1 VLACSDAVPARVA
14 IGSVV
19 ALHVLFLL
27 GPPLLSSDVFG
38 YIDTARLGTLH
49 GIDPYS
55 PASTP
60 LPPDTVHLY
69 RRWHTDLPSPYGPL
83 FTLVSYAL
91 VPLGIAGGLWGF
103 KVLAVAGSLATVWL
117 VWRCAAA
124 LGRDPLR
131 AALFVGLN
139 PVLLVF
145 AVGGA
150 HNDFFAIGAATAA
163 VYLLVAGRERLG
175 GAALVAASA
184 FKLPLGLPLVLALA
198 RRDRGRREL
207 GTGALIGAAAVAV
220 ASLAAFGSHAAGFLT
235 EVRAQQDQVAF
246 YSVPNQ
252 LGELLGLG
260 GLTSGLRVVAG
271 AAFLATLAIAVRRTW
286 RGGDWIAASGWV
298 MLALLVTSAWLL
310 PWYVAWLLPLAA
322 IAADRRLRT
331 AALAL
336 TAYIVV
342 TRVTLW
348 TSLPG

>member
-1 VLACSDAVPARVA
+1 MEAVAAPLWSSRRVREAVAYVGLAGLVASCAAIVAGAESRLGVLVPAAKLRYPDWLRGPFSAIDLALTPSGLAWLLVAMCGGYVLVLACSDAVPARVA

-38 YIDTARLGTLH
+38 YIDAARLGTLH

-91 VPLGIAGGLWGF
+91 VPLGIAGGLWGL

-139 PVLLVF
+139 PVLLLF

-163 VYLLVAGRERLG
+163 V
-175 GAALVAASA
+175 
-184 FKLPLGLPLVLALA
+184 
-198 RRDRGRREL
+198 
-207 GTGALIGAAAVAV
+207 
-220 ASLAAFGSHAAGFLT
+220 
-235 EVRAQQDQVAF
+235 
-246 YSVPNQ
+246 
-252 LGELLGLG
+252 
-260 GLTSGLRVVAG
+260 
-271 AAFLATLAIAVRRTW
+271 
-286 RGGDWIAASGWV
+286 
-298 MLALLVTSAWLL
+298 
-310 PWYVAWLLPLAA
+310 
-322 IAADRRLRT
+322 
-331 AALAL
+331 
-336 TAYIVV
+336 
-342 TRVTLW
+342 
-348 TSLPG
+348 